1 MRIMLEF
8 RCPEHGV
15 FEKLTHRVDTRHP
28 CPTCGED
35 SNRIISTP
43 RIRLDGTDPGFPD
56 AYDAWEKKRAA
67 KQVIEEKLIKE
78 HGSIT

>member
-1 MRIMLEF
+1 MRIILEF
-8 RCPEHGV
+8 RCPEHDV
-15 FEKLTHRVDTRHP
+15 FEKLTDSVIQHEA
-28 CPTCGED
+28 CPKCGSA

-56 AYDAWEKKRAA
+56 AYDAWEKKRSA
-67 KQVIEEKLIKE
+67 KQVIEEKLIRE